1 LPFAAQHRLILAF
14 EAELE
19 GVGAETILKRV
30 LEAV

>member
-19 GVGAETILKRV
+19 GVGAAAIVQRV
-30 LEAV
+30 LESA